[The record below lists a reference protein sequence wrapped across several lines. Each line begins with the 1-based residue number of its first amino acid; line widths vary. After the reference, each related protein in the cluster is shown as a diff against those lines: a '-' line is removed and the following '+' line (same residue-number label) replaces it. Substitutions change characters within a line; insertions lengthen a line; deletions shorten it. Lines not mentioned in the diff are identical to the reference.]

1 VSFFTAV
8 LALASALLVY
18 AGAVKAV
25 ESTAPWRS
33 RLLGACE
40 VVLGAAALVLG
51 GRVMA
56 VAVAAAYAAFAGYV
70 VLALRRGAASCGCFG
85 AEETTPPS
93 RRHVAI
99 DGALAAGAAA
109 AAVTATAAPVDVA
122 AATPLS
128 GIVYALFLITAT
140 GMTAAALTS

>member
-1 VSFFTAV
+1 MSFFTAV
-8 LALASALLVY
+8 FALASALLVY

-25 ESTAPWRS
+25 ESTAPSSS
-33 RLLGACE
+33 RLLGAGE
-40 VVLGAAALVLG
+40 AVLGAAALVLG
-51 GRVMA
+51 GWA
-56 VAVAAAYAAFAGYV
+56 LALAVAAAYAAFAGYV

-99 DGALAAGAAA
+99 DGALAAGATV
-109 AAVTATAAPVDVA
+109 AAVAATAAPVDVA
-122 AATPLS
+122 VATPLS
-128 GIVYALFLITAT
+128 GVVYALFLITAT

>member
-1 VSFFTAV
+1 MSFFTAC
-8 LALASALLVY
+8 LALAAALLVY

-25 ESTAPWRS
+25 ESTAPLRS
-33 RLLGACE
+33 RLLGAAE

-51 GRVMA
+51 GRLMA
-56 VAVAAAYAAFAGYV
+56 LAVAAAYAAFAGYV

-99 DGALAAGAAA
+99 DGALAVSAAA
-109 AAVTATAAPVDVA
+109 AALTATAAPVDVA
-122 AATPLS
+122 AATPLN
-128 GIVYALFLITAT
+128 GVVYAVFLITAV
-140 GMTAAALTS
+140 GMTSAALTT